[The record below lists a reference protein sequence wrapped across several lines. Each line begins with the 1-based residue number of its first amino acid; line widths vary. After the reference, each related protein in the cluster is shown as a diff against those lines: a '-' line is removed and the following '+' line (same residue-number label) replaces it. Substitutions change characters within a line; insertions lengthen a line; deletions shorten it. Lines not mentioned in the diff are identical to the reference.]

1 MEHKNSNYSKLWE
14 QISNNNETAYSVLYK
29 LLYPKLYSYTN
40 YTIKNTE
47 IANDIV
53 QDVFIKLWQKRNEIG
68 YIENVKGYF
77 FKVNHSLIQNHFRKE
92 NLNRKML
99 SSLSIEKECI
109 SIEDF
114 IIKEETL
121 LKSNKNIKKAIEK
134 LPSRQKEMIYMS
146 FYQNLNYNQ
155 IVALTGIK
163 YQSVVNNI
171 YRAVKVL
178 RLEIQSS
185 QKLLAA

>member
-1 MEHKNSNYSKLWE
+1 MEQNKNEYSKLWDLTSTNDT
-14 QISNNNETAYSVLYK
+14 IAYSKLYNS
-29 LLYPKLYSYTN
+29 LYPQLYAYTYN
-40 YTIKNTE
+40 NLKNTDL
-47 IANDIV
+47 ASDIV
-53 QDVFIKLWQKRNEIG
+53 QDVFIKLWQKRNKIG
-68 YIENVKGYF
+68 QIENVKAYF
-77 FKVNHSLIQNHFRKE
+77 FRVTHSLIQNHFRRE

-99 SSLSIEKECI
+99 SSLSMEKECI

-114 IIKEETL
+114 IIKEESL

-185 QKLLAA
+185 QNSLAA